1 MEPGGGSVE
10 ESEHSEV
17 QGVNEDYLSFEKV
30 LKELQIEEEEL
41 KRLVS
46 AGEIK
51 AFRDADTMKF
61 KREEIERL
69 KKGKES
75 DPDVIEIL
83 DEEEDEGEG
92 APTLDSSSGEIAEEL
107 SFDEDEEIGMTTA
120 EISDEDFL
128 TEELGGEEEGGEE
141 ALGELEIEEEELLG
155 EAEEVPS
162 SSREQRLV
170 KRSKVSARLAAEE
183 DQAAEPQWALGIM
196 ILSAIVL
203 VLGVLVA
210 MDIAT
215 STPSPVVEWL
225 VGMF

>member
-1 MEPGGGSVE
+1 M
-10 ESEHSEV
+10 
-17 QGVNEDYLSFEKV
+17 NEDYLSFEKV

-69 KKGKES
+69 KEGKQS

-83 DEEEDEGEG
+83 DEEEEEGES

-128 TEELGGEEEGGEE
+128 TEEMGEGEEEGEEE

-162 SSREQRLV
+162 SSRDQRLV

-183 DQAAEPQWALGIM
+183 DQDAEPQWALGIM
-196 ILSAIVL
+196 ILSSIALI
-203 VLGVLVA
+203 LGVLVA

-215 STPSPVVEWL
+215 SSPSPVVEWL
-225 VGMF
+225 VGMFK

>member
-1 MEPGGGSVE
+1 
-10 ESEHSEV
+10 
-17 QGVNEDYLSFEKV
+17 
-30 LKELQIEEEEL
+30 
-41 KRLVS
+41 
-46 AGEIK
+46 
-51 AFRDADTMKF
+51 
-61 KREEIERL
+61 
-69 KKGKES
+69 
-75 DPDVIEIL
+75 
-83 DEEEDEGEG
+83 
-92 APTLDSSSGEIAEEL
+92 
-107 SFDEDEEIGMTTA
+107 MTTA

-128 TEELGGEEEGGEE
+128 TEELGGEEAEGEE
-141 ALGELEIEEEELLG
+141 PLGELEIEEEELLG
-155 EAEEVPS
+155 EAEEMPS